1 MGLLPFPVAYPS
13 KVGEAV
19 LPPPTPLYK
28 TIL

>member
-19 LPPPTPLYK
+19 LPPTPLYK